1 MCFFVSNITQVPII
15 QRLVQTAS
23 VSFIK
28 TGRINV
34 FMKNKSYYE
43 VMGAEVLSH
52 AALELVIRRGSLDVI
67 TVSIT
72 SFLLDTLNWLKI

>member
-1 MCFFVSNITQVPII
+1 
-15 QRLVQTAS
+15 
-23 VSFIK
+23 
-28 TGRINV
+28 
-34 FMKNKSYYE
+34 MKLW
-43 VMGAEVLSH
+43 GH